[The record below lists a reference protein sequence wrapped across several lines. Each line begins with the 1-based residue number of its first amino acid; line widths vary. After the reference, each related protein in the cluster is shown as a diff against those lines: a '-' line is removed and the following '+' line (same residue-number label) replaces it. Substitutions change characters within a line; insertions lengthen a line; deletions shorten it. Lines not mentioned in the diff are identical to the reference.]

1 MHHQPNAFSVI
12 KIVHIGLLVGMAM
25 FDIVSLIIVLQG
37 VPVIAD
43 ESLQRNLQVG
53 CVLLSALLLVGGFRI
68 FKKKIFA
75 ARNSPE
81 AGEKRMD
88 MYRAACIM
96 WWAMIEA
103 PGIVAGIGFIISG
116 NFAFFA
122 LAVFHLLAMLV
133 FAPRKANI
141 IMFLNLNSNEVAKLE
156 GKGKGNEK

>member
-1 MHHQPNAFSVI
+1 MQHQPNAFSVI

-37 VPVIAD
+37 IPVIAD
-43 ESLQRNLQVG
+43 EPMQRNLQLG
-53 CVLLSALLLVGGFRI
+53 CVLLSALLLIAGFKI
-68 FKKKIFA
+68 FKKKILA
-75 ARNSPE
+75 ARNSAEP
-81 AGEKRMD
+81 GEKRME

-116 NFAFFA
+116 NFSFFA
-122 LAVFHLLAMLV
+122 LAAFHLVALLV

-141 IMFLNLNSNEVAKLE
+141 VLFLNLNSAEVARLE
-156 GKGKGNEK
+156 GKGK

>member
-1 MHHQPNAFSVI
+1 MQHQPNAFNVI

-37 VPVIAD
+37 APVIAD
-43 ESLQRNLQVG
+43 EPMQRNLQVG
-53 CVLLSALLLVGGFRI
+53 CVLLSAVLLIGGFKI
-68 FKKKIFA
+68 FKKRIMA
-75 ARNSPE
+75 ARNSSE
-81 AGEKRMD
+81 SGEKRME

-122 LAVFHLLAMLV
+122 LAIFHLMAMLV
-133 FAPRKANI
+133 FAPKKANI
-141 IMFLNLNSNEVAKLE
+141 ALFLNLNSGEVARLE
-156 GKGKGNEK
+156 GKGKV

>member
-1 MHHQPNAFSVI
+1 MQHQPNAFNVI

-25 FDIVSLIIVLQG
+25 FNIVSLIIVLQG
-37 VPVIAD
+37 APVIAD
-43 ESLQRNLQVG
+43 EPMQRNLQVG
-53 CVLLSALLLVGGFRI
+53 CVLLSAVLLIGGFKI
-68 FKKKIFA
+68 FKKRIMA
-75 ARNSPE
+75 ARNSSE
-81 AGEKRMD
+81 SGEKRME

-122 LAVFHLLAMLV
+122 LAIFHLMAILV

-141 IMFLNLNSNEVAKLE
+141 TLFLNLNSDEVARLE
-156 GKGKGNEK
+156 GKGKA

>member
-1 MHHQPNAFSVI
+1 MQHQSNAISVI

-37 VPVIAD
+37 IPVIAD
-43 ESLQRNLQVG
+43 ESIQRNLQVG
-53 CVLLSALLLVGGFRI
+53 CVLLSALLLIGGFRI
-68 FKKKIFA
+68 FKKRIFA

-81 AGEKRMD
+81 AGEKRME

-96 WWAMIEA
+96 WWAMIEG

-122 LAVFHLLAMLV
+122 LAIFHLLAMLV

-141 IMFLNLNSNEVAKLE
+141 ILFLNLNSNEVGRLE
-156 GKGKGNEK
+156 GSKK

>member
-1 MHHQPNAFSVI
+1 MHQSNAFIVI

-25 FDIVSLIIVLQG
+25 FDIVSLIIVLEETT
-37 VPVIAD
+37 VTID
-43 ESLQRNLQVG
+43 DSIQRNLQIG
-53 CVLLSALLLVGGFRI
+53 CVLLSALLLIGGFKI

-81 AGEKRMD
+81 PGEKRME

-103 PGIVAGIGFIISG
+103 PGIVAGIGFILSG

-122 LAVFHLLAMLV
+122 LAVFHLLTMLV

-141 IMFLNLNSNEVAKLE
+141 IMFLNLNSNEVARLE
-156 GKGKGNEK
+156 GGPGKK

>member
-1 MHHQPNAFSVI
+1 MQHQSNAFSVI

-37 VPVIAD
+37 IPVIAD
-43 ESLQRNLQVG
+43 ESIQRNLQVG
-53 CVLLSALLLVGGFRI
+53 CVLLSALLLIGGFRI
-68 FKKKIFA
+68 FKKRIFA

-81 AGEKRMD
+81 AGEKRME

-96 WWAMIEA
+96 WWAMIEG

-122 LAVFHLLAMLV
+122 LAIFHLLAMLV

-141 IMFLNLNSNEVAKLE
+141 ILFLNLNSNEVGRLE
-156 GKGKGNEK
+156 GSKK

>member
-1 MHHQPNAFSVI
+1 MHQPNAFSVI
-12 KIVHIGLLVGMAM
+12 KIVHIGLLAGMAL
-25 FDIVSLIIVLQG
+25 FDIVSLIVVLQDI
-37 VPVIAD
+37 PVIAD
-43 ESLQRNLQVG
+43 ESMHRSLQAG
-53 CVLLSALLLVGGFRI
+53 CVLLSASLLIVGFRI

-81 AGEKRMD
+81 AGEKRME

-103 PGIVAGIGFIISG
+103 PGIAAGIGFIISG

-122 LAVFHLLAMLV
+122 LAIFHLLTMLV

-141 IMFLNLNSNEVAKLE
+141 IMFLNLNSNEVARLE
-156 GKGKGNEK
+156 GKGKQNVE